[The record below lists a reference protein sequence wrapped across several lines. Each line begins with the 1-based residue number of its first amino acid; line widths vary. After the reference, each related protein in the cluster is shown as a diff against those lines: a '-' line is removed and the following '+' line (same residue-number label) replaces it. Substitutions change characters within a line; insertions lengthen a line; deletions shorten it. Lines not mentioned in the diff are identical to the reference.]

1 MDCKKESS
9 RLNSIAVHI
18 LETPKPSINL
28 SAKRIIKAF
37 TTNKNNPKV
46 RIVIGKVKII
56 NIGFT
61 NTFNIA
67 RTKATINGVVMVLS
81 SDTPGSNFAKI
92 ITAMAL
98 NMSFITSFI
107 SFIFYLIEDTKY

>member
-37 TTNKNNPKV
+37 TISKNKPRVK
-46 RIVIGKVKII
+46 IVIGKVKII
-56 NIGFT
+56 KIGFT
-61 NTFNIA
+61 NTFNMA
-67 RTKATINGVVMVLS
+67 RTRATINGVVNVSS
-81 SDTPGSNFAKI
+81 SDTQAI
-92 ITAMAL
+92 I
-98 NMSFITSFI
+98 
-107 SFIFYLIEDTKY
+107 